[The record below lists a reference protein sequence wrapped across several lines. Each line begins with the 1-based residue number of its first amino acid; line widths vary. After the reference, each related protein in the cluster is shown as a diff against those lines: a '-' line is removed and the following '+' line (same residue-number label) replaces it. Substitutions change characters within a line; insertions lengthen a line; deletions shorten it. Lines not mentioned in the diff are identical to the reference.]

1 MTTEPESGTTVTPRD
16 NAARDGD
23 ARDGNA
29 LGAMLM
35 DVFGR
40 EMTDA
45 PSGCASCG
53 AVHALGALLV
63 YDRAP
68 GAVIRCP
75 SCGGVM
81 MVAVA
86 GPTGLRFNF
95 AGLRWVESVRR

>member
-1 MTTEPESGTTVTPRD
+1 MTRQPDDGATVAPG
-16 NAARDGD
+16 DGD

-45 PSGCASCG
+45 PSCCAGCG

-68 GAVIRCP
+68 GTVIRCP

-81 MVAVA
+81 MVAVGRA
-86 GPTGLRFNF
+86 TGLRFNF
-95 AGLRWVESVRR
+95 AGLRWVESVQR

>member
-1 MTTEPESGTTVTPRD
+1 MTTERDSATTVTRH
-16 NAARDGD
+16 DGE

-45 PSGCASCG
+45 PSCCAGCD

-75 SCGGVM
+75 SCGSVM
-81 MVAVA
+81 MVAVERPA
-86 GPTGLRFNF
+86 GLRFNF
-95 AGLRWVESVRR
+95 AGLRWVESVQR